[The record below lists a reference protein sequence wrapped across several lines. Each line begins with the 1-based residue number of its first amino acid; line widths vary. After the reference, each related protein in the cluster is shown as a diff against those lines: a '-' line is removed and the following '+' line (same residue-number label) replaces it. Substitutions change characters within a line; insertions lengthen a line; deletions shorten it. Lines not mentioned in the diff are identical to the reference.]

1 MAEVKRKTK
10 AVIMAGGF
18 GTRIRPL
25 TTNLP
30 KPMLPLVNRPILEH
44 IISLLKKHGLD
55 EIIML
60 LYYHPDVIKNYF
72 GDGSEFGVHIEYTM
86 PDRDYGTAGAVRY
99 ARDLIGDDRILVISG
114 DVLTDFDLS
123 EILKFHIDKK
133 AEATIALT
141 RVENPLQFG
150 IVITDEESRIIKF
163 LEKPTWGEVFS
174 DTINTGIY
182 VLEPSA
188 IDSIPEGQEYDF
200 SKNLY
205 PLMLSEKRPLYGY
218 IAEGYWRD
226 IGDPDSY
233 REAHYDI
240 FEGKVEVNVPGEKL
254 DLVGRDVRVGKDV
267 SLGQRVSFKGT
278 VIIGN
283 NTRIQKH
290 AVLED
295 CVVGA
300 NCIIEEGVRLKR
312 AIIWDNAYIRSGA
325 SVNGA
330 VVMNGVRIG
339 EQAVIEEGAV
349 IGEECSIGRE
359 SRIQPGVKIWPKKV
373 IEEGAVV
380 SQNLVW
386 GEKWRKSLFE
396 GAKVIGLT
404 NIELTPEL
412 CAKLG
417 AAYGS
422 ILPKGANILTGRD
435 SHPSSRMLRRAFI
448 GGLASTGVNIKDAR
462 EVPIPIFRYKLQSF
476 GELGGVFFRQAP
488 DDPPSTE
495 IHFYDSSGLDL
506 PTGTGK
512 SIERIFYREDFR
524 RAHFNEPGEIIP
536 MPYLFEFYR
545 EAYLKALDIDR
556 IKARKFKSVIDFS
569 HGSTALDFPEILN
582 SLDVDFVTLNAYIDY
597 LRLSKTEEEIDMAL
611 SRLSTIVK
619 TLKADTGF
627 YLFPNG
633 ERLMV
638 IDESG
643 TVHRGLDLVLL
654 ISALVMETAD
664 EPGTIAV
671 PVYAPSTLDELA
683 RKKGFSIK
691 RISSAPR
698 NLSEAAQEYGTVL
711 VASAN
716 GEFIFPEFQIV
727 PDGMFTVGKLMEIMT
742 KLDTKL
748 SEFASDLPRRAMGYA
763 RVACPWDLKGTVMR
777 KMSELAQSYEEASFL
792 DGVKVFEGDDWVM
805 VHPDQFKPY
814 IHIFSEADTEARAK
828 QLLDEFTRR
837 VKDWIE
843 NRE

>member
-1 MAEVKRKTK
+1 MADGKNKTK

-44 IISLLKKHGLD
+44 IIGLLKKHGLD
-55 EIIML
+55 DIIML

-72 GDGSEFGVHIEYTM
+72 GDGSEFGVYIEYTM

-99 ARDLIGDDRILVISG
+99 ARELIGDSRVLIISG
-114 DVLTDFDLS
+114 DVLTDFDISSL
-123 EILKFHIDKK
+123 LKFHMSKK
-133 AEATIALT
+133 AEATIGLT

-150 IVITDEESRIIKF
+150 IVITDEKNRIIKF

-188 IDSIPEGQEYDF
+188 IDSIPEGEEYDF
-200 SKNLY
+200 SKNLF
-205 PLMLSEKRPLYGY
+205 PKMLSESRPLFGY
-218 IAEGYWRD
+218 IMEGYWRD

-240 FEGKVEVNVPGEKL
+240 FEGKVEVDVPGEKL

-267 SLGQRVSFKGT
+267 AIGPRTTFKGT

-283 NTRIQKH
+283 NTRIHGH

-295 CVVGA
+295 CVIGA
-300 NCIIEEGVRLKR
+300 NCIVEEGVRLSR
-312 AIIWDNAYIRSGA
+312 AIIWDNAYIRKNA
-325 SVNGA
+325 TVTGA
-330 VVMNGVRIG
+330 VVMNGVRVG
-339 EQAVIEEGAV
+339 EDAVIEEGAI

-359 SRIQPGVKIWPKKV
+359 AHIQKGIKIWPKKV

-396 GAKVIGLT
+396 GAKVTGLT

-422 ILPKGANILTGRD
+422 ILPKGASVLTGRD
-435 SHPSSRMLRRAFI
+435 SHPSSRMLRRAFV
-448 GGLASTGVNIKDAR
+448 GGLASTGVDIKDAR

-536 MPYLFEFYR
+536 MPYLFEFYK
-545 EAYLKALDIDR
+545 EGYLKALDIDA
-556 IKARKFKSVIDFS
+556 IKSRKFKAVIDFS

-582 SLDVDFVTLNAYIDY
+582 NLDVDFVTLNAYIDY
-597 LRLSKTEEEIDMAL
+597 LKLSKTEDEINKAL
-611 SRLSTIVK
+611 NRLATIVT
-619 TLKADTGF
+619 TLQSDTGF

-633 ERLMV
+633 ERLILV
-638 IDESG
+638 DEEG
-643 TVHRGLDLVLL
+643 KIHRGLDLVLL
-654 ISALVMETAD
+654 ISALVMEASE
-664 EPGTIAV
+664 EPGNIAV

-683 RKKGFSIK
+683 RKKGFTVK

-711 VASAN
+711 VASAY

-727 PDGMFTVGKLMEIMT
+727 PDGMFTIGKLMEIMS
-742 KLDTKL
+742 KLNLKL
-748 SEFASDLPRRAMGYA
+748 SEFAADLPRRAMEYT

-792 DGVKVFEGDDWVM
+792 DGVKVFDGNDWAM

-814 IHIFSEADTEARAK
+814 IHIFAESDSPQKAK
-828 QLLDEFTRR
+828 ELLNEFAVR
-837 VKDWIE
+837 VKEWIE
-843 NRE
+843 GK